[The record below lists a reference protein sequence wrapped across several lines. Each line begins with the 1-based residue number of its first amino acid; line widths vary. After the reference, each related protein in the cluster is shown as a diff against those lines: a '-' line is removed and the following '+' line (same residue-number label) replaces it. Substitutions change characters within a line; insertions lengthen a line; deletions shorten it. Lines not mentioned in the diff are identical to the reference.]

1 MPAASDIQWKTIE
14 WSLGTFGRKEDPESH
29 IAASAKFHDESD
41 SSPKS
46 RSETTKQLKRKWSE
60 EDINDVIEKYHQT
73 RIIGDGRGGMEFIS
87 LTISP
92 DLHIQE
98 TVLINMW
105 YQIKLPDYPG
115 TTLETLDKLE
125 HGIVHFVEDALNI
138 TNSPNYK

>member
-1 MPAASDIQWKTIE
+1 MGA
-14 WSLGTFGRKEDPESH
+14 LGKKEDPESH
-29 IAASAKFHDESD
+29 IAASANFHDEID

-46 RSETTKQLKRKWSE
+46 ETTKQMKRKWSE
-60 EDINDVIEKYHQT
+60 DDINDIIEKYLQT
-73 RIIGDGRGGMEFIS
+73 RITGDGRGGMEFIS

-105 YQIKLPDYPG
+105 YQIKFPDPG
-115 TTLETLDKLE
+115 TALETLDKLE
-125 HGIVHFVEDALNI
+125 HGIVHFVEGALNI